1 MANVYGFG
9 QKEIRLKDITIGQ
22 YYPADSILH
31 RLDPRVKL
39 FGTLMMLI
47 SLFVSN
53 NFLNYVLITVVLIT
67 VIKLSKVP
75 FKMLMRGL
83 KGIII
88 ILLISVIFTMFLTPG
103 STLVKVGFIKITRYG
118 LKKACYLAIRL
129 VYLVISTSIM
139 TLTTTPNDL
148 ADGLEKS
155 FSLLSKVGV
164 PVHEMAMMMSI
175 ALRFIPILME
185 ETEKIT
191 MAQKARG
198 ARFDD
203 GNIIKK
209 AKSMVPIL
217 VPLFMSA
224 IRRALDL
231 ADAMEA
237 RCYNGGKG
245 RTKMKPLKYSKND
258 YSAYVL
264 ILVYFVAIIAL
275 SFIIGRTEELEILMV
290 RR

>member
-1 MANVYGFG
+1 
-9 QKEIRLKDITIGQ
+9 
-22 YYPADSILH
+22 
-31 RLDPRVKL
+31 
-39 FGTLMMLI
+39 
-47 SLFVSN
+47 
-53 NFLNYVLITVVLIT
+53 
-67 VIKLSKVP
+67 
-75 FKMLMRGL
+75 
-83 KGIII
+83 
-88 ILLISVIFTMFLTPG
+88 
-103 STLVKVGFIKITRYG
+103 
-118 LKKACYLAIRL
+118 
-129 VYLVISTSIM
+129 
-139 TLTTTPNDL
+139 
-148 ADGLEKS
+148 
-155 FSLLSKVGV
+155 
-164 PVHEMAMMMSI
+164 MMMSI

-198 ARFDD
+198 ASFED

-245 RTKMKPLKYSKND
+245 RTKMKPLKYGKND
-258 YSAYVL
+258 YIAYGW
-264 ILVYFVAIIAL
+264 IIVYFCAILGL
-275 SFIIGRTEELEILMV
+275 SFVIGRTDALEILMV

>member
-1 MANVYGFG
+1 M
-9 QKEIRLKDITIGQ
+9 KDITIGQ

-39 FGTLMMLI
+39 FGTIMMLI

-53 NFLNYVLITVVLIT
+53 NFLNYILITIVLFSI
-67 VIKLSKVP
+67 IKMSKVP

-88 ILLISVIFTMFLTPG
+88 IMMISVIFTMFLTPG
-103 STLVKVGFIKITRYG
+103 STLIKVGAVKITRYG

-198 ARFDD
+198 AKFDD

-209 AKSMVPIL
+209 AKSMVPVL

-245 RTKMKPLKYSKND
+245 RTKMKPLKYKKND
-258 YSAYVL
+258 YIAYAL
-264 ILVYFVAIIAL
+264 IITYFMAILGL
-275 SFIIGRTEELEILMV
+275 SYIIGSTDTLEIMMV